1 MPTIEELFRS
11 KKLSSGKTAEEQ
23 YAVRNSKENEL
34 TSAVGLLGLPFKA
47 ATALRRKISTTGTET
62 LIEQETTGLRVI
74 SKLSSPI
81 IYGTKIARFT
91 LQQSDDVEQMK
102 SANNEAAG
110 NAGLIGGLVNS
121 VRNTISNVKSLL
133 GVPQNITPT
142 KIYLN
147 KSEFNSRRVG
157 VFQTMN
163 KLAEIQKKG
172 GGTAFGKLIAK
183 GFGSGGTVNQLGNSI
198 PGAAAEAGKSLLKNL
213 LLGSGQ
219 AGQINLAKN
228 QGGAHRI
235 YASWD
240 YHGMKLPL
248 DNYYLFDSYS
258 NQSNSVP
265 GETYSLTKA
274 VNAKEIS
281 DRNDL
286 STRFNSIKGDGR
298 FPEKAIIEARRL
310 NKYTKYNKPNFD
322 KNSLENKLGLT
333 TNITNENGKTKGS
346 GNYTD
351 ALNEISTYIPDADGT
366 KKDSKQ
372 VSYDE
377 YDFVALK
384 FYSITKE
391 RTAQFRAT
399 ITGLTETFAPTW
411 DSNKF
416 VGNPFNFY
424 TYSGIERSVQF
435 NFKVYSLS
443 ILEHL
448 AAWERLN
455 FLASLVYPTYGGR
468 GDVYTVPPFL
478 KFTLGNMYRNK
489 ECFIDSLIYT
499 VDDNNMWEIGQNS
512 ISDTYAD
519 LKLPTIIDVGVTL
532 KFVENKSNTNG
543 VKLYG
548 FGKDGT
554 KAPPALGTP
563 GNPVTGTGGPATP
576 IVPTVPTI
584 TPVVIPD
591 PPIAQKPSYDDS
603 IVKNPSRRTIE
614 EITKKNADIVLNKK
628 LISTIN
634 IQQQIQ
640 APPPSTTRKVDV
652 STEQSITKQ
661 DDSGTTYHYIPKQFT
676 INSDIRFQQGGI
688 VAQTKEL
695 TGGKKI
701 FEMYIDGDTAP
712 WLVSDPS
719 LTEDAAFKNLNV
731 KFKNLTGGGL
741 VLGNSTKF

>member
-62 LIEQETTGLRVI
+62 LVEQETTGLRVI

-157 VFQTMN
+157 VFQTMD

-248 DNYYLFDSYS
+248 DRYYLFDSYS
-258 NQSNSVP
+258 NQSNSVS

-274 VNAKEIS
+274 VNSTEIEN
-281 DRNDL
+281 RNDL
-286 STRFNSIKGDGR
+286 STRFNSIAADGR
-298 FPEKAIIEARRL
+298 FPEKTIIATRKL
-310 NKYTKYNKPNFD
+310 NKYTKYNKSRFD
-322 KNSLENKLGLT
+322 INSLENKLGLS
-333 TNITNENGKTKGS
+333 TNTVDDNGKRFY
-346 GNYTD
+346 GNYND
-351 ALNEISTYIPDADGT
+351 ALNEVFAYTPDVDGT
-366 KKDSKQ
+366 KKDSQQ

-384 FYSITKE
+384 FHSITKNL
-391 RTAQFRAT
+391 TTQFRAT

-443 ILEHL
+443 ILEHK

-478 KFTLGNMYRNK
+478 KFTLGNMYKNK

-499 VDDNNMWEIGQNS
+499 VDDNNMWEVGQNS
-512 ISDTYAD
+512 YSPSFAD

-548 FGKDGT
+548 FGKDGTKGT

-591 PPIAQKPSYDDS
+591 PPTVPLKGRGVDGS
-603 IVKNPSRRTIE
+603 IIPIETISQIRE
-614 EITKKNADIVLNKK
+614 KSKMSADTLLTKKLSDRPDIGM
-628 LISTIN
+628 
-634 IQQQIQ
+634 QIQ
-640 APPPSTTRKVDV
+640 PVERKVDI
-652 STEQSITKQ
+652 STADDASKQ
-661 DDSGTTYHYIPKQFT
+661 DDSGMIYPIAGTPPQPKGPIVGPKLTPRYDAPFAFRNNGLGGAAAVGWILEDNTIQYFKPEEFATYGVPGWAREFLLSQ
-676 INSDIRFQQGGI
+676 
-688 VAQTKEL
+688 
-695 TGGKKI
+695 
-701 FEMYIDGDTAP
+701 
-712 WLVSDPS
+712 
-719 LTEDAAFKNLNV
+719 NV
-731 KFKNLTGGGL
+731 KKQ
-741 VLGNSTKF
+741 